1 MACTGTAL
9 GRVVPTPR
17 SCCPQPCL
25 SLCTL
30 LVGGTCIVLPALLPT
45 AVSSPGTPTLRLV
58 GAEGHCTGRVEVLH
72 AGQWGSVCDDG
83 WGLEDAAVVCQELGC
98 GAALAAPRGAFF
110 GEGTGPIWLDNVRCQ
125 GNEST
130 LLQCPAAPWGITDCQ
145 HREDAAVVCAGT
157 CSVCQACAVA
167 RLLGIVLTLL
177 SCITQM
183 S

>member
-1 MACTGTAL
+1 M
-9 GRVVPTPR
+9 
-17 SCCPQPCL
+17 
-25 SLCTL
+25 
-30 LVGGTCIVLPALLPT
+30 
-45 AVSSPGTPTLRLV
+45 
-58 GAEGHCTGRVEVLH
+58 GAEGHCAGRVEVLH

-130 LLQCPAAPWGITDCQ
+130 LLQCPAAPWSITDCQ

-157 CSVCQACAVA
+157 CSVCQACAVPW
-167 RLLGIVLTLL
+167 LLGIVLMLRAHAPVCSWPACSACSAVETHRGCAVGTHAVLVQRMGRGL
-177 SCITQM
+177 PWLNCRFGD
-183 S
+183 